1 MRAKNETGF
10 LAVLAVSF
18 MVFGVSC
25 TGHGRDT
32 GVQNIAL
39 QWTAI
44 ERALLTGDPPCA
56 DSPVIEAIG
65 VFYDSVRRFI
75 DAEVYQMHHMVA
87 PAPRQPAFDFLS
99 PGDLPEIRELA
110 NLVSLLRLA
119 LLDGEGEKARRVSAD
134 ISGVVL
140 RAAMRE
146 ASSFRFLSNQYSV
159 MLWILGIIFVFAV
172 FVTMFFRRMLV
183 RSQTREEEGWT
194 FSRSILMAQ
203 EDERKRISLE
213 LHDTVVQDLRFL
225 HSEMDRI
232 VTIDDKTE
240 REKLYTEA
248 SSLHSTLNLRLRDIC
263 SNLIPPD
270 FGLQELPDTL
280 RRLCLDFGKRH
291 GIACRMEMADPG
303 FTNRGFP
310 DRETKLQIFRIVQEA
325 LANVGKHANAREAVV
340 ALDSGA
346 DGSLVIDISDDGVG
360 YKPDDSKPGAI
371 PADGKRLGIRG
382 MTERAT
388 LLGGSINIDNNSEE
402 GTRVRVFIP
411 PSPYRRTQAHGAA
424 TMDVLLID
432 DHPVTNRGIASWL
445 EQKDDFRMAQQV
457 NTLGEARR
465 FIEDA
470 TEATGKLPSLI
481 VLDIQLGMEN
491 GLDFIPFLQDHCLAK
506 GIAAPPVLVC
516 SAHDDPFRMEAA
528 IKMGAAGY
536 LTKGGN
542 AREMQDAVET
552 VMRGEVYVPAEH
564 AAALK
569 EISGRYGQL
578 SAREFEIA
586 AMVRQGKTSRQ
597 IAAALDL
604 STRTVETHLGNIYN
618 KTGTGKRSQLQ
629 DL

>member
-1 MRAKNETGF
+1 
-10 LAVLAVSF
+10 
-18 MVFGVSC
+18 MV
-25 TGHGRDT
+25 
-32 GVQNIAL
+32 
-39 QWTAI
+39 
-44 ERALLTGDPPCA
+44 
-56 DSPVIEAIG
+56 
-65 VFYDSVRRFI
+65 
-75 DAEVYQMHHMVA
+75 
-87 PAPRQPAFDFLS
+87 
-99 PGDLPEIRELA
+99 
-110 NLVSLLRLA
+110 
-119 LLDGEGEKARRVSAD
+119 
-134 ISGVVL
+134 
-140 RAAMRE
+140 
-146 ASSFRFLSNQYSV
+146 
-159 MLWILGIIFVFAV
+159 
-172 FVTMFFRRMLV
+172 
-183 RSQTREEEGWT
+183 
-194 FSRSILMAQ
+194 
-203 EDERKRISLE
+203 
-213 LHDTVVQDLRFL
+213 
-225 HSEMDRI
+225 
-232 VTIDDKTE
+232 DDKTE

-248 SSLHSTLNLRLRDIC
+248 SMLHSTLNLRVRDIC
-263 SNLIPPD
+263 SNLVPLD

-280 RRLCLDFGKRH
+280 RRLCLDFGKCH
-291 GIACRMEMADPG
+291 GIACRMEMAEGTNLG
-303 FTNRGFP
+303 FLNR
-310 DRETKLQIFRIVQEA
+310 ENQLQIFRIVQEA

-340 ALDSGA
+340 ALEPGA
-346 DGSLVIDISDDGVG
+346 DGSLVIGVSDDGVG

-371 PADGKRLGIRG
+371 PADGKHLGIRG

-388 LLGGSINIDNNSEE
+388 LLGGSLNIDNNSEK

-411 PSPYRRTQAHGAA
+411 SSPHRRAQAHAAA

-470 TEATGKLPSLI
+470 TEATGRLPSLI

-506 GIAAPPVLVC
+506 DVTAPPVLVC
-516 SAHDDPFRMEAA
+516 SAHDDPFRMGAA

-578 SAREFEIA
+578 SAREFEIT
-586 AMVRQGKTSRQ
+586 AMARQGKTSRQ
-597 IAAALDL
+597 IAVALDL

-629 DL
+629 EL